1 MKTVGVFV
9 GVLRGFSNDND
20 SEINDEPQQ
29 VTTEDN
35 ASQAT
40 KRQTIRVEFP
50 DGKVIQNAKSKDT
63 FLEVIKDSFPDL
75 IMGIEFSR
83 PLISREKLPDYPNHP
98 RAQTLIDGGFYV
110 STNFSNQD
118 KVKIL
123 KKISD
128 ELDLG
133 LKITL
138 VDKE

>member
-1 MKTVGVFV
+1 M
-9 GVLRGFSNDND
+9 
-20 SEINDEPQQ
+20 
-29 VTTEDN
+29 
-35 ASQAT
+35 
-40 KRQTIRVEFP
+40 
-50 DGKVIQNAKSKDT
+50 
-63 FLEVIKDSFPDL
+63 EVIKECFPDFIIGL
-75 IMGIEFSR
+75 DFSR

-98 RAQTLIDGGFYV
+98 RAQTLIDVGFYV